1 MVSVTLRNRDQPHT
15 RITFILMVVDQNVK
29 NESYS
34 KFYAE
39 SHFILAL
46 SQKMSPKAYIQVF
59 KMFCDG

>member
-1 MVSVTLRNRDQPHT
+1 MSVTLRNRDQPHT

-39 SHFILAL
+39 SHFISKFFEKNLL
-46 SQKMSPKAYIQVF
+46 KKVIELLI
-59 KMFCDG
+59 